1 MPAHLLGLSLNII
14 YYVCV
19 GKLDAVDDGYLSS
32 PNRHCHQ
39 TTQSQGEHQR
49 QKGWM
54 VVCVQ
59 RLITLWGWVRWN
71 QGVDVEGGL
80 LQRQPC
86 RCHFTTHDDTVWG
99 RCETTSR
106 DVHILYLVSMFWS
119 YNCWLTNLH
128 PDVRLQYHCVVSQ
141 NNLLPNIWQR
151 RSTQEQFRDLH
162 FFSSETIWRM
172 MPSSCA
178 RNIIILQQHTIY

>member
-59 RLITLWGWVRWN
+59 RLITLWGWVRWS
-71 QGVDVEGGL
+71 QGVDVERGL
-80 LQRQPC
+80 L
-86 RCHFTTHDDTVWG
+86 HTHTHTHTQT
-99 RCETTSR
+99 RIHTP
-106 DVHILYLVSMFWS
+106 
-119 YNCWLTNLH
+119 TNTEVQS
-128 PDVRLQYHCVVSQ
+128 DNS
-141 NNLLPNIWQR
+141 
-151 RSTQEQFRDLH
+151 
-162 FFSSETIWRM
+162 
-172 MPSSCA
+172 
-178 RNIIILQQHTIY
+178 